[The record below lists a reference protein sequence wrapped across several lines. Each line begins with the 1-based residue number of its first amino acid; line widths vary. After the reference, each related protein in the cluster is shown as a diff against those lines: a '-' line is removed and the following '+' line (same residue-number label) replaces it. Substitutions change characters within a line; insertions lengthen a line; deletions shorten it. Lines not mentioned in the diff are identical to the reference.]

1 MKDGKYLKVSFSI
14 PVEDGNIFK
23 TEDRIYELL
32 AGLGDIKIDFDTVEV
47 KDGKQSEIWPEE
59 CR

>member
-1 MKDGKYLKVSFSI
+1 MKEGKYLKVSFSV
-14 PVEDGNIFK
+14 PVEDGKVFK

-32 AGLGDIKIDFDTVEV
+32 AGLGDIDVNFDVVEV
-47 KDGKQSEIWPEE
+47 KDGKQFGVWPEE